1 MLTMSQTISKILI
14 VPCELAP
21 TNTLVFFLQHTADTN
36 SLLSSSAEAAERRM
50 SLSKKPRAMSNL

>member
-1 MLTMSQTISKILI
+1 MYQTISKILI

-21 TNTLVFFLQHTADTN
+21 TKTLVFFLQQTAETN
-36 SLLSSSAEAAERRM
+36 SLLSSSAAAVEAAGRRL